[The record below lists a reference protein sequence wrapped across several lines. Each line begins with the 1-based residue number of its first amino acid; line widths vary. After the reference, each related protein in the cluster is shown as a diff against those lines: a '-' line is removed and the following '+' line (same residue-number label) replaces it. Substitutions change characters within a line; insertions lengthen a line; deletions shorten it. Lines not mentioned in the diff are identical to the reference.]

1 MHVFLNSAL
10 TGGEW
15 RVSHPDRVTSKEIS
29 SCVHW
34 KLGWVWPRIG
44 LDDVEKK
51 QILDPTGT
59 RTPNTLRSAQGQS
72 LYRLHYPGHHYS
84 NMLVPNGL

>member
-1 MHVFLNSAL
+1 VAR
-10 TGGEW
+10 T
-15 RVSHPDRVTSKEIS
+15 
-29 SCVHW
+29 
-34 KLGWVWPRIG
+34 G

-72 LYRLHYPGHHYS
+72 LYLLHSPGHHYS
-84 NMLVPNGL
+84 NILVLNGL